1 MKHSLD
7 QINIEK
13 KTMKLNYLFTPSNT
27 IVDPPIETT
36 AQELPLEKLSW
47 EDFEKLCLV
56 LVQINF
62 SINDCEI
69 YGIKGQA
76 QEGIDIF
83 ARQANGKYSSFQCK
97 RYQEFVLSDINK
109 AVEYFKSKAFFDKS
123 DNLYLCTSC
132 EWNTTQVQ
140 DRFEVLKTE
149 LERDSI
155 TLIKWDKIQIS
166 RHLKKQ
172 PQIVFDFFGIEW
184 VKKFNGEPALKQISK
199 SKKID
204 AQQIIEFRTELHE
217 FYSTIFNIQDPGIP
231 IKELNSPYSLQDR
244 FIIPDILS
252 NVKGENFEVSKNNDS
267 STSSVTNLNQY
278 DYFFDEDGYGQ
289 NEFKYRHLNK
299 FSEVDENSVDVRIK
313 IDDALVDNRNIIIG
327 DPGAGK
333 STLLRYIT
341 LDILSP
347 HPRLENISQKYGK
360 ALPVWLPFAFITKHL
375 SQNDS
380 LSISEILNLWFNGFG
395 KNHLFEIAKQALED
409 ERLFLVI
416 DGIDEWSSISSAQQA
431 ITRIETIRELYDCK
445 VLYSSRPYGFKILKD
460 FFTNLNVLNLAGFSK
475 LQQKDFVQKWYEKW
489 ASLQRE
495 IKDKSFSKTQTENF
509 IKELEQAGDLKKLAE
524 VPLLLSILIVQK
536 LQDAV
541 LPKSKL
547 EALKE
552 ITQYLIKKHPV
563 KRGSDAG
570 VVQDHAVDIDF
581 KDIFCE
587 LAIYIQKE
595 SNDGVILKGDAQKIV
610 EQYLI
615 NYADY
620 DKVKAKVR
628 SQELIEVGAN
638 NFGIIIEKSNDE
650 ISFGHK
656 QFQEFLAAQYL
667 YESDEDNTNEFIKE
681 YAANPS
687 FHQVIISFF
696 GLLQLKQVKKFQ
708 NHYDKLK
715 ESAYEKYQED
725 YLKLIS
731 YEIAINLDNAPGDLM
746 NNSFDSI
753 VCDFEY
759 ETDPTY
765 KKALLRRILSA
776 IHNGRLKEKVQKFLI
791 QYFPNEYK
799 YQDYR
804 VTSLRYSDN
813 LNELQLE
820 FLKKALINGTLQIRY
835 DASYAFKKHIKHIKV
850 FAFLSDIILNC
861 SNPNILAFAI
871 NSIVTAE
878 LSKKKRNDLIDSIK
892 VIDPIVQLF
901 IFKHKVLIKQHS
913 QDDLSLVLPLV
924 NHMPYQLK
932 AEAIDLLTA
941 GFEKNSQL
949 KEILINSIK
958 KKATHQEDRIT
969 IDTEIAWKVLFHCFN
984 QDADVIGL
992 VKSEFENE
1000 KFPFLSADR
1009 HEMFRH
1015 LVYYFK
1021 GAIELVPA
1029 VEKWL
1034 SNRMEEYSHID
1045 PEVAFAC
1052 VFTHSKTAKT
1062 ILLNDLPK
1070 TGVSHWNV
1078 MALLEGWPN
1087 DVRIK
1092 DVLKKYFR
1100 SVNSKKTS
1108 AAAHYISKVFDSH
1121 EKEEA
1126 ISILEGILF
1135 DKKITFRERA
1145 ISAIIEIDR
1154 EYFEK
1159 NILETLIEDLESFP
1173 KDFWG
1178 QYYSAVDTLV
1188 RYFPANSVLQS
1199 YILHAIGA
1207 DNRLYSLS
1215 IRYFPE
1221 LIKNEVVLLK
1231 KSIPL
1236 SKELRSMILESLTD
1250 LSVLTGDVEEV
1261 LGNFEAEAE
1270 EEIMSDMAMC
1280 LFNHIKDSNP
1290 DKILA
1295 LCKPLVFARG
1305 LDYEVKRSIAFTG
1318 FLIVKKVD
1326 EYFSIEN
1333 PENKNDQSRLLDIF
1347 DEYAYRRY
1355 ASEMMIKSIIY
1366 NFDYL
1371 ISFAGKDF
1379 SSIAD
1384 HLKHKKNIE
1393 DIWGFFARH
1402 SVKSSPTYVHIMEFI
1417 TANPTAIKNSSII
1430 SFLNRTTPKSPI
1442 LKDILLELINND
1454 GRNGVL
1460 AGRILG
1466 TNFKSDNQVYEEVKK
1481 IAHLGDSG
1489 KIIALCSGWPQE
1501 PILKE
1506 MFDDLVKNQ
1515 YYIDNYVGY
1524 TLKFLFRD
1532 INNLVD
1538 FLKSVVSDA
1547 NSIDYK
1553 HKYFFIPM
1561 IERLKRDKDFALAVK
1576 GLLLSSTSINEK
1588 ISYYNLLSQL
1598 NMVDQEVTAWK
1609 NKICNFKDDFG
1620 YDIVSNKTVRLK
1632 DILHDYSFE

>member
-1 MKHSLD
+1 M
-7 QINIEK
+7 EK
-13 KTMKLNYLFTPSNT
+13 KTLKLNYLFTPSNT
-27 IVDPPIETT
+27 IVDPPIETIV
-36 AQELPLEKLSW
+36 QELPLEKLSW
-47 EDFEKLCLV
+47 EDFEKLCLA
-56 LVQINF
+56 LVQIDF

-97 RYQEFVLSDINK
+97 RYQEFRLSDIND

-123 DNLYLCTSC
+123 DTLHLCTSC
-132 EWNTTQVQ
+132 EWNKTQVQ
-140 DRFEVLKTE
+140 ERFEVLKTE
-149 LERDSI
+149 LEKDNI
-155 TLIKWDKIQIS
+155 ILIKWDKIQIL
-166 RHLKKQ
+166 RYLKKQ
-172 PQIVFDFFGIEW
+172 PQIVFDFFGIGW

-204 AQQIIEFRTELHE
+204 AKQIIEFRKELYK

-252 NVKGENFEVSKNNDS
+252 NVKGENFEITKNTDS
-267 STSSVTNLNQY
+267 SSSSISNLQQY
-278 DYFFDEDGYGQ
+278 EYFFDDDGYGQ
-289 NEFKYRHLNK
+289 NEFRNRHLNQ
-299 FSEVDENSVDVRIK
+299 FSDGDENSVDVRIK

-347 HPRLENISQKYGK
+347 NPQLESISQKYGK

-375 SQNDS
+375 SQKDS

-475 LQQKDFVQKWYEKW
+475 LQQKNFVQKWYEKW

-495 IKDKSFSKTQTENF
+495 IKDESFSKTQTENF

-524 VPLLLSILIVQK
+524 LPLLLSILIVQK

-541 LPKSKL
+541 LPKNKL

-552 ITQYLIKKHPV
+552 ITQYLIKKHPI

-570 VVQDHAVDIDF
+570 IVQDHVVDVDF

-615 NYADY
+615 TYADF

-638 NFGIIIEKSNDE
+638 NFGIIIEKSNNE

-656 QFQEFLAAQYL
+656 QFQEFLSAQYL
-667 YESDEDNTNEFIKE
+667 YESDDDYINEFVKS
-681 YAANPS
+681 YASNPS

-696 GLLQLKQVKKFQ
+696 GLLQIKQVKKFQ
-708 NHYDKLK
+708 THYTALK
-715 ESAYEKYQED
+715 VAVHEKYQED

-731 YEIAINLDNAPGDLM
+731 YEIAINLDNAPVELM
-746 NNSFDSI
+746 NKSFDSI
-753 VCDFEY
+753 VYDFEY

-765 KKALLRRILSA
+765 KKALLKRILSA
-776 IHNGRLKEKVQKFLI
+776 VQNGRLKEKVLSFLI

-804 VTSLRYSDN
+804 ILSFRYTDS

-820 FLKKALINGTLQIRY
+820 FLKKALINGTLQVKY
-835 DASYAFKKHIKHIKV
+835 DASNAFKKHIKNNNV
-850 FAFLSDIILNC
+850 FGFLKGIILNC

-871 NSIVTAE
+871 NSIATDE
-878 LSKKKRNDLIDSIK
+878 LSKKIRSDLIKSIQ
-892 VIDPIVQLF
+892 VIDPTVQLF

-913 QDDLSLVLPLV
+913 QDDLPLVIPLV
-924 NHMPYQLK
+924 NHVPYQLK
-932 AEAIDLLTA
+932 DEAIDLLTS
-941 GFEKNSQL
+941 GFKKNTLL
-949 KEILINSIK
+949 KEILINSVDK
-958 KKATHQEDRIT
+958 KNIRQEGRIT
-969 IDTEIAWKVLFHCFN
+969 IDIEIAWKVLFHCFN
-984 QDADVIGL
+984 HDADVIKL
-992 VKSEFENE
+992 VKSEFENGE
-1000 KFPFLSADR
+1000 FPFLSSDR

-1015 LVYYFK
+1015 LIYYFK
-1021 GAIELVPA
+1021 DASELIPS

-1034 SNRMEEYSHID
+1034 SKQMEDYSHID
-1045 PEVAFAC
+1045 PEVAFASIF
-1052 VFTHSKTAKT
+1052 VHSKTAKK

-1070 TGVSHWNV
+1070 SGVSHWNV

-1087 DVRIK
+1087 DFKIK
-1092 DVLKKYFR
+1092 QTLQKYFR
-1100 SVNSKKTS
+1100 SVDAKKTS
-1108 AAAHYISKVFDSH
+1108 ASAHYISKVFDSH
-1121 EKEEA
+1121 EKDEA
-1126 ISILEGILF
+1126 IKILEAILF

-1145 ISAIIEIDR
+1145 ISAIIELDR
-1154 EYFEK
+1154 EHFEK
-1159 NILETLIEDLESFP
+1159 NILVTLIEDLESFP

-1188 RYFPANSVLQS
+1188 RNFPANAILQS
-1199 YILHAIGA
+1199 YILHQIDT

-1221 LIKNEVVLLK
+1221 LIKNEIVLLK

-1236 SKELRSMILESLTD
+1236 SKEFRSLILECLTD
-1250 LSVLTGDVEEV
+1250 LTVLTDDVEEV
-1261 LGNFEAEAE
+1261 LGNFETEAE

-1280 LFNHIKDSNP
+1280 LFNHIKESNP
-1290 DKILA
+1290 DKIIV
-1295 LCKPLVFARG
+1295 LCKPLIFARG

-1318 FLIVKKVD
+1318 FLILKRLE

-1333 PENKNDQSRLLDIF
+1333 PENKNDQARLLDIF

-1355 ASEMMIKSIIY
+1355 ASEMMIKSIIN

-1379 SSIAD
+1379 SSIAG

-1402 SVKSSPTYVHIMEFI
+1402 SVKSSPTYGHIMEFI
-1417 TANPTAIKNSSII
+1417 NANPTAIKNSSII
-1430 SFLNRTTPKSPI
+1430 SFLNRTTPKSSI
-1442 LKDILLELINND
+1442 LKDILLKLINND

-1466 TNFKSDNQVYEEVKK
+1466 TNFKSDNQVYDEIKK
-1481 IAHLGDSG
+1481 FNHLGDSG
-1489 KIIALCSGWPQE
+1489 KIIALCSGWPEE

-1515 YYIDNYVGY
+1515 YYIDHYVGF

-1532 INNLVD
+1532 INNLVE
-1538 FLKSVVSDA
+1538 FLKNVISDA
-1547 NSIDYK
+1547 NNIDYK

-1561 IERLKRDKDFALAVK
+1561 IERLKRDRNFALAVK

-1598 NMVDQEVTAWK
+1598 NMVDEEVTEWK
-1609 NKICNFKDDFG
+1609 NKICDFKDDFG